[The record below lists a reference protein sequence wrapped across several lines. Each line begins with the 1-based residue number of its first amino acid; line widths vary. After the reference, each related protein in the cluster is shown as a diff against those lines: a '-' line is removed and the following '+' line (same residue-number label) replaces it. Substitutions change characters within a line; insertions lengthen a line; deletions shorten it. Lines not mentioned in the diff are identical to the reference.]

1 MTILASILINT
12 KTLSV
17 SCFYSI
23 VFCFIF
29 VLAHDLAKSDDSAV
43 VLQISTNDKTLFSF
57 KK

>member
-1 MTILASILINT
+1 MTILSSILINT

-29 VLAHDLAKSDDSAV
+29 VLARDLAKSDDSAV
-43 VLQISTNDKTLFSF
+43 VFPMSTNDKTLFSF